1 MNLLFGNWIIK
12 MVGNISKSDLDRIL
26 IHNNIVISLGEDS
39 YWENIFLL
47 DIGSVNDNSR
57 LLIPVFSESSIEP
70 SILINNNNQL
80 IVGFNKKISLI
91 DLDMQQVIIEKEL
104 PHNFIF
110 AKYIGDKL
118 VVIFEIGIV
127 ILNSNYQ
134 EIFNRPT
141 DVIEKFEFLGNQILY
156 KTCLGTEE
164 VNMETIAV

>member
-1 MNLLFGNWIIK
+1 MNLLFGNWILK

-26 IHNNIVISLGEDS
+26 THNNIVISLGEDS

-47 DIGSVNDNSR
+47 DIDSVNNSSR
-57 LLIPVFSESSIEP
+57 LLVSVFSGSSIEP
-70 SILINNNNQL
+70 SIMINYNQL
-80 IVGFNKKISLI
+80 IVGFNKKIALI

-104 PHNFIF
+104 PHNFIY

-127 ILNSNYQ
+127 ILNSKYQ

-164 VNMETIAV
+164 VNIATIAV